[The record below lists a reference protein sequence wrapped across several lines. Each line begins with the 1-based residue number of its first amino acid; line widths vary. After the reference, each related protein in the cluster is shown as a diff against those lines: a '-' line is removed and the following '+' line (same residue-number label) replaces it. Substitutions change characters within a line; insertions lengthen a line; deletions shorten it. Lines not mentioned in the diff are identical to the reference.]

1 MHHSQG
7 AHQKQEKQPFPHQGT
22 LLACFGTR
30 TSDFAGTSP
39 CAACACSQ
47 CKITDYLSPH
57 LLHVYCRLQTRT
69 WWIITEQ
76 LMCGNLLPC
85 CTLSVCLNI
94 QTLHPLLAML
104 AESCLHLEK
113 VWGKWGSKT
122 RSRALTPP
130 ISQLLTN
137 KLSRRS
143 WSYQFVLWKPSF
155 CSPIFSY
162 FVLHRAWSNSCRSPQ
177 GFCPSQKSRK
187 AG

>member
-1 MHHSQG
+1 M
-7 AHQKQEKQPFPHQGT
+7 
-22 LLACFGTR
+22 LLACFGTP
-30 TSDFAGTSP
+30 TSDFAGTSSH
-39 CAACACSQ
+39 AARACSQ
-47 CKITDYLSPH
+47 CKITDYLNPR

-94 QTLHPLLAML
+94 QTLRPLLMML

-113 VWGKWGSKT
+113 VWGKWGRKT

-162 FVLHRAWSNSCRSPQ
+162 LVLHRAWSSLRLL
-177 GFCPSQKSRK
+177 QKSTRILSESGK
-187 AG
+187 QVTLHHTF

>member
-1 MHHSQG
+1 M
-7 AHQKQEKQPFPHQGT
+7 P
-22 LLACFGTR
+22 LACFGTR
-30 TSDFAGTSP
+30 TSDFADASP

-47 CKITDYLSPH
+47 CKITDYLNPR
-57 LLHVYCRLQTRT
+57 LLHVYCRLQTCT

-76 LMCGNLLPC
+76 LMCGNSLPC
-85 CTLSVCLNI
+85 RTLSVCLNI
-94 QTLHPLLAML
+94 QTLRPLLAML

-113 VWGKWGSKT
+113 VWGKWGRKT

-130 ISQLLTN
+130 ISQLLIN

-162 FVLHRAWSNSCRSPQ
+162 VVLHRARSICRIILQ
-177 GFCPSQKSRK
+177 IIHKDFVQVRK
-187 AG
+187 AGYLAPRSLTNAMFKNCHQ